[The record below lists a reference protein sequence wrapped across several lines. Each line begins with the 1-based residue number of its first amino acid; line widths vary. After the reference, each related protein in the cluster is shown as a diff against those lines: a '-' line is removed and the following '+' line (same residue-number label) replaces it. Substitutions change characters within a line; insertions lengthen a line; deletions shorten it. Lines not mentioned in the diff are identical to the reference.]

1 MAEEE
6 GLPKGALPFHQ
17 LPISKSQKFQFMIT
31 IMIIISLSLISILCW
46 ISFGLPTWSVVLIL
60 SLVALLSVLFL
71 PAQLAIMNTP
81 LAVNLNHPFIDDEP
95 IGDAKVYVRLSDGE
109 WIKPGKYRVRVNRD
123 EMIGGFSL
131 VEDNEDYS
139 IIGHFSH
146 SKNLKT
152 LQTYVTLINQALSLR
167 DAVNEEQDTIED
179 AREREELDTG
189 LLDREWIE
197 EEEIPVS
204 GPISRIMS
212 RSE

>member
-1 MAEEE
+1 MAEEGE
-6 GLPKGALPFHQ
+6 LPKGALPFHQ
-17 LPISKSQKFQFMIT
+17 LPISKSQKFQLLIT
-31 IMIIISLSLISILCW
+31 IMVIISLSLISILCW
-46 ISFGLPTWSVVLIL
+46 ISFSLPTWSILLIL

-71 PAQLAIMNTP
+71 PTQLAIMNTP
-81 LAVNLNHPFIDDEP
+81 VAVNLNHPFIDDEP
-95 IGDAKVYVRLSDGE
+95 IGDAEVYVRLSNGE

-123 EMIGGFSL
+123 EMIGGYSL

-139 IIGHFSH
+139 IIGHFSN

-189 LLDREWIE
+189 LLDREWME

>member
-1 MAEEE
+1 M
-6 GLPKGALPFHQ
+6 
-17 LPISKSQKFQFMIT
+17 
-31 IMIIISLSLISILCW
+31 
-46 ISFGLPTWSVVLIL
+46 
-60 SLVALLSVLFL
+60 ALLSVLFL

-189 LLDREWIE
+189 LLDREWME